1 MNLCLH
7 IFIPRGVR
15 FLEEM
20 RSRHPRIQ
28 FWSQLVDQGWLRGI
42 ANTRQEC
49 SFHCPHYCAPQKAS
63 LLNLAS
69 NLRKRIS
76 GKINKAVSYCPIA
89 TYAYT
94 IIYICHHMP
103 HHHLHENLWQVNVA
117 NISQKPR
124 DKKIL
129 IPYHDVPRGRLKEG
143 IGPIHEG
150 PQQWQHPKHGPLTCH
165 AIAWQTVPTGAV
177 RQKAGWIS
185 RICFP
190 RMACVHTQGSPLTDR
205 CASPTLL
212 TILGPWNRVDL
223 QFTPGTHQVA
233 CRWFFGIQL
242 VWISQW
248 YMVLSWAFRL
258 KKRFSGKFWYCFNCP
273 VLQASISPHT
283 HT

>member
-1 MNLCLH
+1 MGELIIMNLCLH

-143 IGPIHEG
+143 IGPIHER

-177 RQKAGWIS
+177 RQKARWIS
-185 RICFP
+185 RILLPSDGLCPYP
-190 RMACVHTQGSPLTDR
+190 RIAPHRQVRKSNTSHHSWSLEQGWSAIYSR
-205 CASPTLL
+205 
-212 TILGPWNRVDL
+212 N
-223 QFTPGTHQVA
+223 TPGGLSMILWDTV
-233 CRWFFGIQL
+233 GMD
-242 VWISQW
+242 IS
-248 YMVLSWAFRL
+248 MIHGPELSF
-258 KKRFSGKFWYCFNCP
+258 
-273 VLQASISPHT
+273 
-283 HT
+283 